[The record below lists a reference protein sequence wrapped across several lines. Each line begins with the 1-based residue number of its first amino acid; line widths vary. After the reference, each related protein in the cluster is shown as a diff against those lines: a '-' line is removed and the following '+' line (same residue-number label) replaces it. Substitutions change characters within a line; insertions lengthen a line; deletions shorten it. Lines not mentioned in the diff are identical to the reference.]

1 MAEDYAARYAAYLET
16 LKGNFVKVAKL
27 DFLNPDGSTAFTL
40 DNDGK
45 NRRNKAFLQDGSLSV
60 NFQNGARRTASVT
73 LSNLDNAYDYNVNNL
88 WFGQN
93 VRLSEGLVLPDG
105 TEFYIPQGVFAIKD
119 PGETWNPGQKT
130 VTLNLVDK
138 WAYLDGT
145 LFGNLDGIYEVPAG
159 SNIYTVIQSV
169 LDLGRGNGQKVDPAA
184 PIFTTWYNGKTQTLP
199 DGGTAALT
207 STPYT
212 LRVDSD
218 NGTYADVILG
228 LNDML
233 VGVIGYDSTG
243 RLRLEPSQDDIEDRD
258 KELLWTFTPEESQLL
273 GATYT
278 VLNSQVYNDIIVQ
291 GEAQDNYAQPYGRAT
306 NTSLQSDLSI
316 YGALGK
322 RTLRMSAAGYATTR
336 QCADRA
342 AWELKR
348 NCILKKSV
356 TIESSQ
362 IFHIQENRL
371 VKIRRTDK
379 AGAPEETHLVTG
391 FTRPIAQTG
400 SMSINATSV
409 DDLTT

>member
-1 MAEDYAARYAAYLET
+1 MADYAAQYAAYLKA
-16 LKGNFVKVAKL
+16 LKGNFVKLAKL
-27 DFLNPDGSTAFTL
+27 DFLNPDGGVAFTL
-40 DNDGK
+40 DNNAR
-45 NRRNKAFLQDGSLSV
+45 NRRSGAFLQDGSLSV
-60 NFQNGARRTASVT
+60 NFQNGARRSASIT

-105 TEFYIPQGVFAIKD
+105 TEYYISQGVFAIKD
-119 PGETWNPGQKT
+119 PGETWNPGEKT
-130 VTLNLVDK
+130 VSLNLVDK

-145 LFGNLDGIYEVPAG
+145 LFGNLDGIYEVAVNTSIYPAIRG
-159 SNIYTVIQSV
+159 V
-169 LDLGRGNGQKVDPAA
+169 LNLDRGNGQMVDPID
-184 PIFTTWYNGKTQTLP
+184 PVFTRYYRDKTQTLP
-199 DGGTAALT
+199 NGNTAMVAL
-207 STPYT
+207 TPYT

-243 RLRLEPSQDDIEDRD
+243 RLRLEPSQEDIEDRD

-291 GEAQDNYAQPYGRAT
+291 GEAQDDYSQPYGRAT

-316 YGALGK
+316 YGALGR
-322 RTLRMSAAGYATTR
+322 RTLRMSAAGYATNR
-336 QCADRA
+336 QCVDRA

-356 TIESSQ
+356 TIQSSQ

-371 VKIRRTDK
+371 VAIRRTDK
-379 AGAPEETHLVTG
+379 PGAPEERHLVTG
-391 FTRPIAQTG
+391 FTRPIGQTG
-400 SMSINATSV
+400 SMTINATSV
-409 DDLTT
+409 DDLT

>member
-1 MAEDYAARYAAYLET
+1 MAGDYAAQYAAYLKA
-16 LKGNFVKVAKL
+16 LRGSFVKLAKL
-27 DFLNPDGSTAFTL
+27 DFMNPDGSVAFTL
-40 DNDGK
+40 DNNAR
-45 NRRNKAFLQDGSLSV
+45 NRRSGAFLQDGSLSV
-60 NFQNGARRTASVT
+60 NFQNGARRSASVT

-93 VRLSEGLVLPDG
+93 VRLSEGLILPDG
-105 TEFYIPQGVFAIKD
+105 TDFYISQGVFAIKD
-119 PGETWNPGQKT
+119 PGETWNPGEKT

-145 LFGNLDGIYEVPAG
+145 LFGNLEGIYEVPVNR
-159 SNIYTVIQSV
+159 SIYPVIRSI
-169 LDLGRGNGQKVDPAA
+169 LSMDRGNGLPIDPLD
-184 PIFTTWYNGKTQTLP
+184 PIFTMYYREHTQTLP
-199 DGGTAALT
+199 DGTTQILAV
-207 STPYT
+207 TPYT

-228 LNDML
+228 LNDMM

-243 RLRLEPSQDDIEDRD
+243 RLRLEPSQEDIEDRD
-258 KELLWTFTPEESQLL
+258 KELLWTFTPEESQFL

-291 GEAQDNYAQPYGRAT
+291 GETQDNYAQPHGRAT
-306 NTSLQSDLSI
+306 NTSPQSDLSI

-322 RTLRMSAAGYATTR
+322 RTLRMSAAGYATDQ

-356 TIESSQ
+356 TIQSSQ
-362 IFHIQENRL
+362 IMHIQENRL
-371 VKIRRTDK
+371 VSILRTDRP
-379 AGAPEETHLVTG
+379 GAPEERHLVTG
-391 FTRPIAQTG
+391 FTRPLGQTG
-400 SMSINATSV
+400 SMTINATSV
-409 DDLTT
+409 DDLSA

>member
-1 MAEDYAARYAAYLET
+1 MADYAAQYAAYLKA
-16 LKGNFVKVAKL
+16 LKGNFVKLAKL
-27 DFLNPDGSTAFTL
+27 DFLNPDGGVAFTL
-40 DNDGK
+40 DNNAR
-45 NRRNKAFLQDGSLSV
+45 NRRSGAFLQDGSISV
-60 NFQNGARRTASVT
+60 NFQNGARRSASIT

-105 TEFYIPQGVFAIKD
+105 TEYYISQGVFAIKD
-119 PGETWNPGQKT
+119 PGETWNPGEKT
-130 VTLNLVDK
+130 VSLNLVDK

-145 LFGNLDGIYEVPAG
+145 LFGNLDGIYEVAVNTSIYPAIRG
-159 SNIYTVIQSV
+159 V
-169 LDLGRGNGQKVDPAA
+169 LNLDRGNGQMVDPID
-184 PIFTTWYNGKTQTLP
+184 PVFTRYYRDKTQTLP
-199 DGGTAALT
+199 NGTTAMVAL
-207 STPYT
+207 TPYT

-243 RLRLEPSQDDIEDRD
+243 RLRLEPSQEDIEDSD

-291 GEAQDNYAQPYGRAT
+291 GEAQDDYSQPYGRAT

-316 YGALGK
+316 YGALGR
-322 RTLRMSAAGYATTR
+322 RTLRMSAAGYATNR
-336 QCADRA
+336 QCVDRA

-356 TIESSQ
+356 TIQSSQ

-371 VKIRRTDK
+371 VAIRRTDK
-379 AGAPEETHLVTG
+379 PGAPEERHLVTG
-391 FTRPIAQTG
+391 FTRPIGQTG
-400 SMSINATSV
+400 SMTINATSV
-409 DDLTT
+409 DDLT

>member
-1 MAEDYAARYAAYLET
+1 MADYAAQYAAYLKA
-16 LKGNFVKVAKL
+16 LKGNFVKLAKL
-27 DFLNPDGSTAFTL
+27 DFLNPDGGVAFTL
-40 DNDGK
+40 DNNAR
-45 NRRNKAFLQDGSLSV
+45 NRRSGAFLQDGSLSV
-60 NFQNGARRTASVT
+60 NFQNGARRSASIT

-105 TEFYIPQGVFAIKD
+105 TEYYISQGVFAIKD
-119 PGETWNPGQKT
+119 PGETWNPGEKT
-130 VTLNLVDK
+130 VSLNLVDK

-145 LFGNLDGIYEVPAG
+145 LFGNLDGIYEVAVNTSIYPAIRG
-159 SNIYTVIQSV
+159 V
-169 LDLGRGNGQKVDPAA
+169 LNLDRGNGQMVDPID
-184 PIFTTWYNGKTQTLP
+184 PVFTRYYRDKTQTLP
-199 DGGTAALT
+199 NGNTAMVAL
-207 STPYT
+207 TPYT

-243 RLRLEPSQDDIEDRD
+243 RLRLEPSQEDIEDSD

-291 GEAQDNYAQPYGRAT
+291 GEAQDDYSQPYGRAT

-316 YGALGK
+316 YGALGR
-322 RTLRMSAAGYATTR
+322 RTLRMSAAGYATNR
-336 QCADRA
+336 QCVDRA

-356 TIESSQ
+356 TIQSSQ

-371 VKIRRTDK
+371 VAIRRTDK
-379 AGAPEETHLVTG
+379 PGAPEERHLVTG
-391 FTRPIAQTG
+391 FTRPIGQTG
-400 SMSINATSV
+400 SMTINATSV
-409 DDLTT
+409 DDLT

>member
-1 MAEDYAARYAAYLET
+1 MADYAAQYAAYLKA
-16 LKGNFVKVAKL
+16 LKGNFVKLAKL
-27 DFLNPDGSTAFTL
+27 DFLNPDGGVAFTL
-40 DNDGK
+40 DNNAR
-45 NRRNKAFLQDGSLSV
+45 NRRSGAFLQDGSISV
-60 NFQNGARRTASVT
+60 NFQNGARRSASIT

-105 TEFYIPQGVFAIKD
+105 TEYYISQGVFAIKD
-119 PGETWNPGQKT
+119 PGETWNPGEKT
-130 VTLNLVDK
+130 VSLNLVDK

-145 LFGNLDGIYEVPAG
+145 LFGNLDGIYEVAVNTSIYPAIRG
-159 SNIYTVIQSV
+159 V
-169 LDLGRGNGQKVDPAA
+169 LNLDRGNGQMVDPID
-184 PIFTTWYNGKTQTLP
+184 PVFTRYYRDRTQTLP
-199 DGGTAALT
+199 DGTTAMVAL
-207 STPYT
+207 TPYT

-243 RLRLEPSQDDIEDRD
+243 RLRLEPSQEDIEDSD

-291 GEAQDNYAQPYGRAT
+291 GEAQDDYSQPYGRAT

-316 YGALGK
+316 YGALGR
-322 RTLRMSAAGYATTR
+322 RTLRMSAAGYATNR
-336 QCADRA
+336 QCVDRA

-356 TIESSQ
+356 TIQSSQ

-371 VKIRRTDK
+371 VAIRRTDK
-379 AGAPEETHLVTG
+379 PGAPEERHLVTG
-391 FTRPIAQTG
+391 FTRPIGQTG
-400 SMSINATSV
+400 SMTINATSV
-409 DDLTT
+409 DDLT

>member
-1 MAEDYAARYAAYLET
+1 MADYAAQYAAYLKA
-16 LKGNFVKVAKL
+16 LKGNFVKLAKL
-27 DFLNPDGSTAFTL
+27 DFLNPDGGVAFTL
-40 DNDGK
+40 DNNAR
-45 NRRNKAFLQDGSLSV
+45 NRRSGAFLQDGSLSV
-60 NFQNGARRTASVT
+60 NFQNGARRSASIT

-105 TEFYIPQGVFAIKD
+105 TEYYISQGVFAIKD
-119 PGETWNPGQKT
+119 PGETWNPGEKT
-130 VTLNLVDK
+130 VSLNLVDK

-145 LFGNLDGIYEVPAG
+145 LFGNLDGIYEVAVNTSIYPAIRG
-159 SNIYTVIQSV
+159 V
-169 LDLGRGNGQKVDPAA
+169 LNLDRGNGQMVDPID
-184 PIFTTWYNGKTQTLP
+184 PVFTRYYRDKTQTLP
-199 DGGTAALT
+199 NGNTAMVAL
-207 STPYT
+207 TPYT

-243 RLRLEPSQDDIEDRD
+243 RLRLEPSQDDIDDYD
-258 KELLWTFTPEESQLL
+258 KELLWTFTPEETQLL

-316 YGALGK
+316 YGALGR
-322 RTLRMSAAGYATTR
+322 RTLRMSAAGYATNR
-336 QCADRA
+336 QCVDRA

-356 TIESSQ
+356 TIQSSQ

-371 VKIRRTDK
+371 VAIRRTDK
-379 AGAPEETHLVTG
+379 PGAPEERHLVTG
-391 FTRPIAQTG
+391 FTRPIGQTG
-400 SMSINATSV
+400 SMTINATSV
-409 DDLTT
+409 DDLT